1 MSSNLHILKIQVPAP
16 RLAPANAARIGEL
29 AVTALAAIGAAGTAL
44 VAACS
49 GGIRA
54 HLIHNAAITDAHHA
68 DSDHRYQ
75 KISMKAWDH

>member
-16 RLAPANAARIGEL
+16 RLAPPNAARIGEL
-29 AVTALAAIGAAGTAL
+29 AVTTLTALGAAGTAL

-54 HLIHNAAITDAHHA
+54 HLISNAASVDARQ
-68 DSDHRYQ
+68 SGRDHGSQ
-75 KISMKAWDH
+75 KLSMKAWDH

>member
-29 AVTALAAIGAAGTAL
+29 AVAALAALGAAGTAL

-49 GGIRA
+49 GGFRS
-54 HLIHNAAITDAHHA
+54 HLIRNAASTDACN
-68 DSDHRYQ
+68 SNNDHRYQ
-75 KISMKAWDH
+75 KMSMKAWDH